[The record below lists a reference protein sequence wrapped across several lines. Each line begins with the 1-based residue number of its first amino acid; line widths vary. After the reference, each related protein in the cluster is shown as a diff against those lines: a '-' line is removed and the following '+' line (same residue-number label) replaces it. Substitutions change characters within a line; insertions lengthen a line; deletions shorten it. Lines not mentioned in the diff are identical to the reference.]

1 MSEASMPNQMS
12 ISTPISAAARRLSLL
27 LTLVPV
33 MLLCLATPSSAQDQ
47 GPNLMAYLYAPVTDV
62 TNRFGTPKTTQH
74 LANGD
79 TILIYHWS
87 RSQTEGG
94 YTVSNAGPLYP
105 TGLAGGTPYSG
116 SPVGTARW
124 YEPTQT
130 VELPCDAR
138 FTVNKDGEV
147 RDISWDGNGCLS
159 D

>member
-1 MSEASMPNQMS
+1 MSSETSVTSP
-12 ISTPISAAARRLSLL
+12 AAAVARRLCSLVI
-27 LTLVPV
+27 LVPV
-33 MLLCLATPSSAQDQ
+33 MLVSLVTSLPAQVP
-47 GPNLMAYLYAPVTDV
+47 GPNLMAYLYAPASDV
-62 TNRFGTPKTTQH
+62 TNRFGAPKSTQH

-124 YEPTQT
+124 YVPTQT

-138 FTVNKDGEV
+138 FTVGKDGAV
-147 RDISWDGNGCLS
+147 QDVSWEGEGCLG

>member
-1 MSEASMPNQMS
+1 MSETSMPSQMS
-12 ISTPISAAARRLSLL
+12 TATPFPAARRLSLL
-27 LTLVPV
+27 AILVPG
-33 MLLCLATPSSAQDQ
+33 MLLSLATPSPAQDQ
-47 GPNLMAYLYAPVTDV
+47 RPNLMAYLYAPASDV
-62 TNRFGTPKTTQH
+62 TNRFGAPKSTQH

-79 TILIYHWS
+79 TVLIYHWS

-105 TGLAGGTPYSG
+105 TGLAGGMPYSG
-116 SPVGTARW
+116 SPLGTARW
-124 YEPTQT
+124 YVPTQT

-147 RDISWDGNGCLS
+147 RDVSWDGQGCLS